1 MKPTVTYQSAFSGV
15 YMYQR
20 STFHILMLLEGRA
33 RAHATH
39 LEHHGTQ
46 HGPHFSSCAL
56 QLVDRVKLFVQTVQ
70 ANGFSPVC
78 VRLCSVRPL
87 DVVQRALQPT

>member
-1 MKPTVTYQSAFSGV
+1 MFLGETNGDLSI
-15 YMYQR
+15 R
-20 STFHILMLLEGRA
+20 LLGRLHVPA
-33 RAHATH
+33 INFPYSYATH